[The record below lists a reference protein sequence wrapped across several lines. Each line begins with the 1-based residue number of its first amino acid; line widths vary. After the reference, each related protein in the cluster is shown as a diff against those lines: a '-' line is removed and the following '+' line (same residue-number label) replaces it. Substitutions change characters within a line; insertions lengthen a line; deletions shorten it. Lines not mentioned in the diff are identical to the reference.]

1 VSQLYEMK
9 LKVEQKITSD
19 GLNANDVLGQLGLKS
34 GMLLAL
40 INANSPDVPEKIAR
54 FKQAAKEVLNLSF

>member
-1 VSQLYEMK
+1 VSQLYDMK
-9 LKVEQKITSD
+9 LQIEKKITID
-19 GLNANDVLGQLGLKS
+19 GLNAKDVLGQLGLKS

-54 FKQAAKEVLNLSF
+54 FKLAAKEVLNLSF